1 MKKIILALCLIIAT
15 ILCLASCEE
24 HTHEFSDDWS
34 SDSDFHWH
42 ACEAIDGCPEVSDK
56 EEHDFVDTKK
66 NGKPVSECKVCK
78 YTVDRPAE
86 EVPEHDHEYSDEL
99 SATDNFHGYAC
110 TVDGCKELKD
120 KVEHAYDNPEIT
132 YEDAKIIIKKTCVDC
147 GFEKVET
154 QNVQTEVDDALSWN
168 NAFKGF
174 KLTNF
179 TMDVYFESIDGTM
192 TQNNHCVVTDD
203 AVYYHIPGG
212 REYYS
217 VRNADGTCT
226 TYYNSYYDDNKTFVV
241 LDSTEDSYLVGAQV
255 ETVIQI
261 SFEDNF
267 DKFVYDPETGSYVC
281 KEVVQA
287 EYFNQRGESYGY
299 LYCYDSVV
307 KLVDGK
313 ISYIS
318 AYYYMYEEQLE
329 YEIKHFVY
337 ANIGMSA
344 VEIPQQVINN
354 AIAEKY
360 APDYGYD
367 DGYEEDDYEENYKE
381 EYPQN

>member
-1 MKKIILALCLIIAT
+1 MKKIILALCLVIAA

-24 HTHEFSDDWS
+24 HTHVFAEDWS

-78 YTVDRPAE
+78 YTVDRPEE
-86 EVPEHDHEYSDEL
+86 EVEEHDHKYSDEL

-110 TVDGCKELKD
+110 KVKGCKAMKD
-120 KVEHAYDNPEIT
+120 KVEHAFDNPEVT
-132 YEDAKIIIKKTCVDC
+132 YEDAKIIIKKVCVDC
-147 GFEKVET
+147 GYEKVET
-154 QNVQTEVDDALSWN
+154 QKVQTEVDDEISWN
-168 NAFKGF
+168 DAFKGF

-179 TMDVYFESIDGTM
+179 TMDIYFKSLDGDM
-192 TQNNHCVVTDD
+192 NQHNHCVVTDD

-217 VRNADGTCT
+217 VRNEDGTCT
-226 TYYNSYYDDNKTFVV
+226 TYYHRYYDTGDTGFVR
-241 LDSTEDSYLVGAQV
+241 LESTEDSYLVGAQV
-255 ETVIQI
+255 ETVLQI

-281 KEVVQA
+281 ADPIQA

-307 KLVDGK
+307 KLIDGK

-318 AYYYMYEEQLE
+318 AFYYFDEDEINYETKQF
-329 YEIKHFVY
+329 IY

-344 VEIPQQVINN
+344 VEIPQSVING
-354 AIAEKY
+354 AIPEEDAS
-360 APDYGYD
+360 DYDESYG
-367 DGYEEDDYEENYKE
+367 GKYEEVYPEE
-381 EYPQN
+381 